1 MNTIYQPSSIVMNK
15 PARNINAMLRIS
27 SVILLP
33 APEGENAVME
43 VLKQKLHFDKVIFL
57 KSLLRA

>member
-33 APEGENAVME
+33 APEGENTVME